1 MEERKSAHQE
11 IRMQDTRKSEHQE
24 SLVAGFEKLWVWQKA
39 HGLMQEIHKSC
50 KMLPREE
57 RFRLRDQI
65 ERSSSSVCDNIA
77 EGYTTY
83 YYNDKIKGFNTARKE
98 AGETQNHIR
107 KLRGKGYLD
116 SEQSQRWVEQYE
128 EIIRGINGYT
138 RYIREKKGAKR

>member
-1 MEERKSAHQE
+1 
-11 IRMQDTRKSEHQE
+11 MQDTRKSEHQE
-24 SLVAGFEKLWVWQKA
+24 RLVAGFEKLWVWQKA
-39 HGLMQEIHKSC
+39 HRLMQEIHKFC

-83 YYNDKIKGFNTARKE
+83 YYNDKIKGFSTARKE

-107 KLRGKGYLD
+107 KLSGKGYLD
-116 SEQSQRWVEQYE
+116 SEQSQTWVEQYE
-128 EIIRGINGYT
+128 EVIRGINGYT
-138 RYIREKKGAKR
+138 RYIREKKRAKR